1 VPHVHFHILP
11 RRLQG
16 DRFAGS
22 RSDDIYPELEK
33 QEGALVQGLALTSQ
47 VGSSASPEPLTMDAD
62 AKREPRTPEDMEQ
75 EARWLAGFFDA
86 DE

>member
-1 VPHVHFHILP
+1 MPHVHFHILP

-22 RSDDIYPELEK
+22 RSDEVYPELEK
-33 QEGALVQGLALTSQ
+33 QESALTQDLASTNHA
-47 VGSSASPEPLTMDAD
+47 GSGTPEPLKVDAD
-62 AKREPRTPEDMEQ
+62 ATREPRTLNDMEQ
-75 EARWLAGFFDA
+75 EAKWLAGFFDA